1 MRAKKKNKKKTST
14 KKKKSHTVK
23 KHFRKKR
30 PSHKKKKTQKRKK
43 QKKSIPKKRS
53 KNKPKQ
59 LRRPPKKTPKV
70 VLKEKPSKVQKISK
84 AQAAKEALR
93 KKLFNKSPLDNLNR
107 PFNIIESYMGTYSFD
122 DIFSIVF
129 VCTGNMCRSPLA
141 EGILR
146 KKISEECS
154 PNLRDKIWV
163 QSCGIYAYDGNR
175 PSESAVR
182 IAANNQVDISN
193 IRSKP
198 INRVLVEQSDLI
210 FALSIDHLNFI
221 QENFPS
227 ARHKSYLMK
236 TFGKDRPTT
245 IGDSI
250 PDPMGFPFDFYS
262 KTFSEIQN
270 TIDEA
275 FQMIVTMAEQK
286 LFPKTLDNN

>member
-1 MRAKKKNKKKTST
+1 MASKKKT
-14 KKKKSHTVK
+14 
-23 KHFRKKR
+23 
-30 PSHKKKKTQKRKK
+30 KKKTNSSKKK
-43 QKKSIPKKRS
+43 QKKIRSVKRHANKKKSPHRKKLQKKATRVKKAAKRKTKQRRHNETAAKS
-53 KNKPKQ
+53 KIKQ
-59 LRRPPKKTPKV
+59 
-70 VLKEKPSKVQKISK
+70 KPSKIHKISK
-84 AQAAKEALR
+84 AQAEKEALR
-93 KKLFNKSPLDNLNR
+93 KQILRKSPLDNLNR

-122 DIFSIVF
+122 DIFSVLF

-146 KKISEECS
+146 KKIKEECS
-154 PNLRDKIWV
+154 ENLRDKILV
-163 QSCGIYAYDGNR
+163 QSCGIYAYDGNK

-182 IAANNQVDISN
+182 VAANNQIDIST

-210 FALSIDHLNFI
+210 FTLSIDHLNFI

-227 ARHKSYLMK
+227 ARHKTYLMK

-270 TIDEA
+270 TIDEI

-286 LFPKTLDNN
+286 IYPKTVDANS

>member
-1 MRAKKKNKKKTST
+1 MASKITKKKKTSFL
-14 KKKKSHTVK
+14 KKKTKRPKPRKRHARKKKHLLKKKVQKKTSRHKKTVK
-23 KHFRKKR
+23 HRIKKKR
-30 PSHKKKKTQKRKK
+30 PSYKKPV
-43 QKKSIPKKRS
+43 KSKARPKPAKI
-53 KNKPKQ
+53 
-59 LRRPPKKTPKV
+59 L
-70 VLKEKPSKVQKISK
+70 KISK
-84 AQAAKEALR
+84 AQAEKEALR
-93 KKLFNKSPLDNLNR
+93 KQILRKSPLDNLNR

-122 DIFSIVF
+122 DIFSVLF

-154 PNLRDKIWV
+154 ENLRDKILA
-163 QSCGIYAYDGNR
+163 QSCGIYAYDGNKA
-175 PSESAVR
+175 SESAVR
-182 IAANNQVDISN
+182 AAANNQIDIST

-210 FALSIDHLNFI
+210 FTLSIDHLNFI

-227 ARHKSYLMK
+227 ARHKTYLMK

-250 PDPMGFPFDFYS
+250 PDPMGFPFDFYV

-270 TIDEA
+270 TIDEI

-286 LFPKTLDNN
+286 IYPKTVDANP